1 MHGPCRPVCR
11 ACPRDDRPGRDHA
24 CSMHRGVVH
33 AWMMDGRCVSCL
45 PACATASAICI
56 ARPNYRDLA
65 VGIRLPS
72 LYYIHALMQ
81 MQMQMQLGLARER
94 RCSCG
99 CYSARSMTR
108 VSWSMDRFNQGT
120 VLSGTARGEPIIGA
134 AHRARLHSSAVV
146 QRSISESCSLLSSFP
161 SCSK

>member
-1 MHGPCRPVCR
+1 MLHASWRR
-11 ACPRDDRPGRDHA
+11 AWANLMRLAIIRAERQQATDACMDDG
-24 CSMHRGVVH
+24 
-33 AWMMDGRCVSCL
+33 WDGRCVSCL

-72 LYYIHALMQ
+72 LYIHALMQ

-134 AHRARLHSSAVV
+134 AHGAWLHSSAVV